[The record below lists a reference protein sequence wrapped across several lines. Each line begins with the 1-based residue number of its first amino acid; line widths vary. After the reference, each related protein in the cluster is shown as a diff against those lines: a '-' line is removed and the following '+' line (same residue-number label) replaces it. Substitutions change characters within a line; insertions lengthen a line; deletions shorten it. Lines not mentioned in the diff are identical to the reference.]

1 MPYSDSIRES
11 SSYNKWELMERLATG
26 KYTVRDSGQLSP
38 KGNVF
43 IKPLSPEF
51 REDVKKEA
59 EKSLVARRRWMTPRK
74 QYPLGTAGTEHTWT
88 QEDCGTL
95 HRAAKVQAR
104 WGPRAESGQW
114 TWALTQPKR
123 YLQTAL
129 DYKRKTSFLL
139 WSLTGYINHS

>member
-74 QYPLGTAGTEHTWT
+74 QYPLGTAGTEHT
-88 QEDCGTL
+88 
-95 HRAAKVQAR
+95 
-104 WGPRAESGQW
+104 
-114 TWALTQPKR
+114 
-123 YLQTAL
+123 
-129 DYKRKTSFLL
+129 
-139 WSLTGYINHS
+139 